1 MTESE
6 REPEPLDLRSHD
18 VGDAVSA
25 RIRRRAHVALARSA
39 RLAGR
44 PWLARAD
51 RAWNQA
57 VEPALVGAAAL
68 VYLAWAIA
76 RVMHFL

>member
-1 MTESE
+1 MSE
-6 REPEPLDLRSHD
+6 REPDEALDLPSHD
-18 VGDAVSA
+18 VGGEASA

-39 RLAGR
+39 RLAQR

-51 RAWNQA
+51 RVWNGA

-68 VYLAWAIA
+68 VYLAWAVA
-76 RVMHFL
+76 RVLHFL